1 MRVGKGCGRC
11 RHRHIRCVVPEGASA
26 CTPCARLGRACH
38 LDPRFQFKEV
48 QHVYQKTQGTAARF
62 DLVWDEDQTW
72 VDVSKPVKFVLELA
86 DSPENERDSVFRP
99 IEPAENAAQAVEP
112 PARKSPAVGER
123 SGHLHNE
130 TPSANRSFVHHEST
144 PQQISISDSS
154 RLLSGDGMQILSYR
168 EAYLMR
174 LFIQT
179 ISCWVD
185 ICDPQCH
192 FATVVPQR
200 ALQVPL
206 VLKAVLALA
215 ARHDAIMN
223 EKGHWEASAY
233 HGECLELLI
242 DALSLPEPTYD
253 DNMLVAVVILR
264 MYEELDN
271 TQDGKFHLL
280 GSNRLINMMSRSVPS
295 GGLAEAVSWQFMRQ
309 AIYSSVVQYQPMQL
323 DLENYRFS
331 SVFQR
336 QDDAAYANMAVFHC
350 AHIIQVCRD
359 WPTLPVNQTGWQEM
373 SKTLES
379 WYKARP
385 NTWQPLRYQPPDV
398 AADRP
403 FPEVW
408 MMSASAVV
416 GMQYYHT
423 ACIFLTL
430 CGPNSQSGNDFENA
444 RTRRMA
450 ERTIATHIANVIGLS
465 LSNESVQNAY
475 FMPCHLL
482 QRFGYCIRNSME
494 KQGSLKFLAHMEK
507 VIGWQTA
514 WIKRELEQQWT
525 ELAEIDPP
533 LGPPFWSIDPAVVRL
548 LFGHAFGALA

>member
-99 IEPAENAAQAVEP
+99 IEPAENAAQA
-112 PARKSPAVGER
+112 
-123 SGHLHNE
+123 
-130 TPSANRSFVHHEST
+130 
-144 PQQISISDSS
+144 
-154 RLLSGDGMQILSYR
+154 
-168 EAYLMR
+168 
-174 LFIQT
+174 
-179 ISCWVD
+179 VD

-548 LFGHAFGALA
+548 FFGHAFGALA